1 MLVGTFAVQVKSK
14 SLLRFWNSEWNCK
27 TFWLDTLDFLID
39 NWGQSKTLNFKQVD
53 EYELVGYQVICEAYW
68 NKKQTK
74 NVVLYCN
81 VYNFRVSSSFNRGRP
96 RNINLMQTNYVCIS
110 WTCFLCLNVFPSI
123 KVVWIHKYK
132 NRYFYKII
140 WLINP

>member
-96 RNINLMQTNYVCIS
+96 RNIKNVSCKRTTFVSLGHVFSVWMFSLPLKLFGYTNTRIG
-110 WTCFLCLNVFPSI
+110 TFI
-123 KVVWIHKYK
+123 KLFDW
-132 NRYFYKII
+132 
-140 WLINP
+140 